1 MNIRALRDFSLKCFH
16 SQSTAL
22 VGSSGSGKSTAI
34 ALLQRFYDPIRGRI
48 LLDDYDL
55 RDLNLRWLR
64 SLMGLVQQEPVL
76 FNLSIREN
84 IAYGDH
90 SRQVTQEEI
99 ENTAKTANIHDLIV
113 SLPQVNSIDIHRK
126 FPKKNSHRDMK
137 LYVEQKAINYPV
149 DKSKEVSP
157 LHYRKTLKINFCFFC
172 FSCYRSCAGS

>member
-64 SLMGLVQQEPVL
+64 SLMGLVQQEPIL

-84 IAYGDH
+84 IAYGDN
-90 SRQVTQEEI
+90 SREVTQTEI
-99 ENTAKTANIHDLIV
+99 ENAAKMVNIHDLIV
-113 SLPQVNSIDIHRK
+113 SLP
-126 FPKKNSHRDMK
+126 
-137 LYVEQKAINYPV
+137 
-149 DKSKEVSP
+149 EVR
-157 LHYRKTLKINFCFFC
+157 LII
-172 FSCYRSCAGS
+172 